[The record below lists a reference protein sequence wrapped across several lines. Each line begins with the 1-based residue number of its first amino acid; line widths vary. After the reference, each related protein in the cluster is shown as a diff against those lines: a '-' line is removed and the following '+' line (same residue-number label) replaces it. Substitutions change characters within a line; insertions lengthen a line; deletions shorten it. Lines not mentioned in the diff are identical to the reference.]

1 MNIMQ
6 KLCNKTLYILGFRS
20 GMIYLVLGEDNLIF
34 CCTDSWQEDCFG
46 SVDWENDNNPHFN
59 DQYI

>member
-1 MNIMQ
+1 
-6 KLCNKTLYILGFRS
+6 
-20 GMIYLVLGEDNLIF
+20 MIYLVLGEDNLIF